1 MSVLT
6 TGAATLAVTAGPL
19 SGRRI
24 SLRGEPKIKNL
35 GGKLDASA
43 NLDSTMSREFTPD
56 LVRFEVTFERPQKS
70 LTREDLLGF
79 HDLVLTETHA
89 GRVHYF
95 LDATLVG
102 EMDDSVKTGEISGLS
117 IACAPAD
124 YSLTEA

>member
-6 TGAATLAVTAGPL
+6 TGSATFAATAGPL
-19 SGRRI
+19 TGRRF

-43 NLDSTMSREFTPD
+43 NLDSTMAREFTPD
-56 LVRFEVTFERPQKS
+56 LARFEVTFERPQKS
-70 LTREDLLGF
+70 LTREDLLAF
-79 HDLVLTETHA
+79 HDIVLTETQA
-89 GRVHYF
+89 GRVHF
-95 LDATLVG
+95 ILDATLVG

-117 IACAPAD
+117 IACASAN